1 MPNLTAEKVRK
12 LDEPGRYGD
21 GSGLYLNIAKGGSKS
36 WIQRVRIDSRRLDK
50 GLGGFPATTLTQ
62 ARRLAESN
70 RVAIAEGRNP
80 WANRGKPATTVK
92 IASRGRSKVPTFE
105 EAARVVHVDQALQ
118 FKNPKHAANWIQTL
132 EKHIFPVIGHIPVN
146 EIGRADVLAAL
157 KPIWWEIPDSARRIR
172 LRVRTV
178 LEWCAENELVP
189 SNIERGITKFSLP
202 PQPTVVSH
210 RKALPYQ
217 EVSAAIEKI
226 RDSESWKATK
236 LAFEFL
242 ILTATRSGRRGVQGG
257 MRFKATYGQFRRR
270 G

>member
-21 GSGLYLNIAKGGSKS
+21 GGGLYLNVAKGGSKS
-36 WIQRVRIDSRRLDK
+36 WIQRVRIDGRRLDK

-80 WANRGKPATTVK
+80 WADREKPATTVK
-92 IASRGRSKVPTFE
+92 IASRGRSQVPTFE

-146 EIGRADVLAAL
+146 ENWPCR
-157 KPIWWEIPDSARRIR
+157 
-172 LRVRTV
+172 
-178 LEWCAENELVP
+178 CAC
-189 SNIERGITKFSLP
+189 
-202 PQPTVVSH
+202 
-210 RKALPYQ
+210 
-217 EVSAAIEKI
+217 
-226 RDSESWKATK
+226 
-236 LAFEFL
+236 
-242 ILTATRSGRRGVQGG
+242 GVETDMVGDPG
-257 MRFKATYGQFRRR
+257 
-270 G
+270 